1 VTPPLEVRPVE
12 TAGDWAAFHALRPV
26 LYRDDPAFIRPLA
39 AEARLAIDPARHPFW
54 QHAERQAFL
63 ARRNGRVV
71 GRVAAIVDHLHNR
84 HHDDRTGFFGFFE
97 CEDDPEA
104 ARALL
109 AAAGEWLKARGMEAI
124 RGPVNPSL
132 KGEFGV
138 VVLGNDD
145 PPAIMMAHT
154 PARYGPLLE
163 ACGLAKV
170 HDFHAFVLTRAAVIA
185 RGEHWKKLGELT
197 RRILARH
204 PELRIVRATRADLAA
219 TLAEVNEFGNR
230 IRETVWGFT
239 PITPAEL
246 DFLTRRIMRVMIPE
260 LVLTMRRGGA
270 LVGYVMAVPDVNQA
284 LRRARGA
291 SDLVRLLQMP
301 FLMPRIRRARMFA
314 IGAEPKLRALGI
326 LPALFHAMIEGALY
340 RFDAFEFGWISEE
353 NLQSLRAVQHI
364 LPMEPRKTYRLYE
377 APLPLPEQPQS
388 AGASL
393 RISPF
398 DRSVRR

>member
-1 VTPPLEVRPVE
+1 MSELAAEVRPVGS
-12 TAGDWAAFHALRPV
+12 AADWAAFHALRPT
-26 LYRDDPAFIRPLA
+26 LYRDDPAFVLPLMS
-39 AEARLAIDPARHPFW
+39 EVRLAIDAARHPFW

-71 GRVAAIVDHLHNR
+71 GRVAAIIDRLHNQ
-84 HHDDRTGFFGFFE
+84 HYGDRIGFFGFFE
-97 CEDDPEA
+97 CEDDLDA

-109 AAAGEWLKARGMEAI
+109 AAASEWLAARGRDRI

-163 ACGLAKV
+163 SLGLAKV
-170 HDFHAFVLTRAAVIA
+170 HDFHAFVLTHDGVIA
-185 RGEHWKKLGELT
+185 RSENWRKLGELT
-197 RRILARH
+197 KRILARH
-204 PELRIVRATRADLAA
+204 PELRIRRATKRDLAA
-219 TLAEVNEFGNR
+219 TLKDVNEFGNR

-246 DFLTRRIMRVMIPE
+246 DFLTHRIARVMIPE
-260 LVLTMRRGGA
+260 LVLTMRRDDE

-284 LRRARGA
+284 LARTRGKH
-291 SDLVRLLQMP
+291 DLVRLAQMP
-301 FLMPRIRRARMFA
+301 FLLPRIRRARMFG
-314 IGAEPKLRALGI
+314 IGADPKLRALGI
-326 LPALFHAMIEGALY
+326 LPALFQTMIEGALN
-340 RFDAFEFGWISEE
+340 RFDAFEFGWISEA

-364 LPMEPRKTYRLYE
+364 LPMEPKKTYRLYE
-377 APLPLPEQPQS
+377 ASLPLT
-388 AGASL
+388 
-393 RISPF
+393 
-398 DRSVRR
+398 